1 MRVDIFFLKKGI
13 EFTSRKAKEP
23 LKGIEYQKNE
33 EDKDEK
39 SVVLRIWIV

>member
-39 SVVLRIWIV
+39 SVVSKI

>member
-39 SVVLRIWIV
+39 SVVLRI

>member
-1 MRVDIFFLKKGI
+1 MYFLKQAI

-39 SVVLRIWIV
+39 SAVLRI